1 MRPGLENAT
10 RPFARPSESR
20 ATSRPPRSHR
30 LRARANPAYPELDC
44 IRYRLSPGI
53 LDWAEQRAERLGL
66 GADRAIIS
74 AGILD
79 DEAYVRALAADL
91 GIAFEPLETVAR
103 SQCLLSDADLVGA
116 AASGLLP
123 VADDAGAGTAI
134 VIAPRGTG
142 ARGLVHFIRS
152 DPARAARFRL
162 TTTERFNRLLLRI
175 GGDAIVTHALQ
186 ALQGHWP
193 ALSASSRHGFG
204 SVSIAAAAAVAAF
217 SLMAAFLG
225 PAVALMVV
233 ELMLS
238 AIFLAWLGLRLLGAF
253 VGPPPLSPARQLSDR
268 ELPIYSV
275 IAAVYREAAS
285 VGGLLAAIERL
296 DYPAEKL
303 DVIVAVE
310 ADDADTR
317 DALNAIKTRFPITV
331 IDVPPGGPR
340 TKPKALNVAL
350 PFARGTFTVIYDAE
364 DRPDPEQLRL
374 ALREFLGGGRNLACV
389 QARLCIDN
397 TADGWLARYF
407 TAEYAGQFDVFLPG
421 LASLHVPLPLGGTS
435 NHFHTETL
443 RKIGGWDPYNVTED
457 ADLGMRLARW
467 GYRAAMID
475 STTYEEAPAKP
486 GAWLRQRTRWFKGWM
501 QTWLVHMRRPQ
512 QLWRELGPS
521 GFIAFNLMV
530 GGTVLAALVHPL
542 FVAALTCSIA
552 YCGGL
557 WAGDLVLLGIVYG
570 MTAVCGYLSSAYLGW
585 LGLKR
590 RELSSS
596 AWVLLLT
603 PLHWLLLSTAAWRA
617 VYQLFTQPFVW
628 EKTEHGLARTSQRA
642 ARLARALTDLER
654 DPRRAAPQAGLLPT
668 VNEAARDTSSS
679 RRRPLRASA

>member
-30 LRARANPAYPELDC
+30 PGARANPAYPELDC

-79 DEAYVRALAADL
+79 DETYVRALAADL

-142 ARGLVHFIRS
+142 ARGLVRFIRS

-175 GGDAIVTHALQ
+175 GGDAVVTHALQ
-186 ALQGHWP
+186 ALQGRWP
-193 ALSASSRHGFG
+193 ALSASSRLGFG
-204 SVSIAAAAAVAAF
+204 SVSITAAAAVAAF

-233 ELMLS
+233 ELTLS

-317 DALNAIKTRFPITV
+317 DALNAIKTRFPLTV
-331 IDVPPGGPR
+331 IEVPPGGPR

-364 DRPDPEQLRL
+364 DRPDPGQLRL
-374 ALREFLGGGRNLACV
+374 ALREFLGGDRNLACV

-435 NHFHTETL
+435 NHFHTATL

-501 QTWLVHMRRPQ
+501 QTWLVHMRRPR

-642 ARLARALTDLER
+642 ARLARALTDLEQ
-654 DPRRAAPQAGLLPT
+654 DLRRAPLASMLPT
-668 VNEAARDTSSS
+668 VNEATRDTSSS